1 MRANSIKAWKVG
13 VCLPNYTNEILILG
27 RGRYD
32 RHSKQIRADS
42 SESPNITAKVER
54 APSLPVSGE
63 KEYADSFRHHAT
75 SSISAQHDGDVTMES
90 PTTPL
95 FHTTT
100 SSTPQANPTSRADST
115 VFLGESSSISLVHTT
130 QDTSSTGNST
140 PRDQRLRYPIPDAIS
155 FASSSS
161 AFETKRRAARNE
173 YLTENGAFSF
183 PPNDVCEVLLEAYF
197 SWFHPCYPILDRRS
211 FFASYVTKTLS
222 PLLFQAVLFIGMT
235 HSNEKVMKSLG
246 YTDRQEARNAAYNH
260 AKDLYDADWETD
272 KVVVCQA
279 LFLMSFWRAG
289 PLLEKDSRHWL
300 AATVNL
306 AQTKGMHR

>member
-1 MRANSIKAWKVG
+1 MG
-13 VCLPNYTNEILILG
+13 P
-27 RGRYD
+27 GRYD
-32 RHSKQIRADS
+32 RHSKHTRAGS
-42 SESPNITAKVER
+42 FEGTNVIAKVER
-54 APSLPVSGE
+54 GASPLPALKE
-63 KEYADSFRHHAT
+63 KDYADSLRHHAA
-75 SSISAQHDGDVTMES
+75 SSISATNDGDVTMEL
-90 PTTPL
+90 PTDPL
-95 FHTTT
+95 FHATAR
-100 SSTPQANPTSRADST
+100 STPQANPISGAEST

-155 FASSSS
+155 SASSSS

-173 YLTENGAFSF
+173 YLVQNGAFSF
-183 PPNDVCEVLLEAYF
+183 PSNEVCEVLLEAYF

-235 HSNEKVMKSLG
+235 HSNDKVMKSLG
-246 YTDRQEARNAAYNH
+246 YSDRQEARNAAYNH

-272 KVVVCQA
+272 KVLVCQA

-289 PLLEKDSRHWL
+289 PLLEKDTRHWL